1 MRRLG
6 IGVAG
11 QVSFVIGLDDHI
23 VGENPRFSKAALHH
37 SNRAI
42 RPHTRGPAPARGKDT
57 NAAVARTDQV
67 IAKDEVFDLHLGT
80 IGGYENAST
89 GRKPGVMLDDHIVG
103 PIFFLVGSDGPKPP
117 IRAAI
122 AGGVDFRV
130 DVLEDIVVNIH
141 VSNFAG

>member
-11 QVSFVIGLDDHI
+11 QVSFVIRLDDHI
-23 VGENPRFSKAALHH
+23 VGENPRFPKAALHH
-37 SNRAI
+37 SHRTI

-57 NAAVARTDQV
+57 NAAVARTHQV

-89 GRKPGVMLDDHIVG
+89 GRKSGVMLDDTSCG
-103 PIFFLVGSDGPKPP
+103 QFFSWS
-117 IRAAI
+117 
-122 AGGVDFRV
+122 
-130 DVLEDIVVNIH
+130 
-141 VSNFAG
+141 VSIEQSH